1 MADQTESHYVA
12 NLTIERVD
20 KIKTEPRHGS
30 IPSISTSTQGQNE
43 KREVVEISRIVIK
56 GEDLTR
62 LLAKLGAHIDL
73 VEDDS

>member
-30 IPSISTSTQGQNE
+30 ISTSTQGQSE
-43 KREVVEISRIVIK
+43 KREVIEISRIVIK

-62 LLAKLGAHIDL
+62 LLAKLGAHINL
-73 VEDDS
+73 MEDDS